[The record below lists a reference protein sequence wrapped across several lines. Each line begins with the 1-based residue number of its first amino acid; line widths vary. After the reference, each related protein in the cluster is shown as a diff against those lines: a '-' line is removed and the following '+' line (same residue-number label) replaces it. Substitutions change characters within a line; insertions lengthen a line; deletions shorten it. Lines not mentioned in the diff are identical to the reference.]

1 MITQVISWNFCRI
14 MLMQVLNV
22 DINKLKWNSLRLNFR
37 YIEMC
42 SSFYF
47 TNKNSHLCMH
57 GYIWI
62 IYGLYELWSPM
73 FMRQVSL
80 FPFLGSNKNERRL
93 ARKWKRERKLNKL
106 EKWFG
111 ILWGCCIKT
120 RQHIYIYVYIIL
132 KDKFAIKIKYVFHFS
147 LPFIPLLKTNY
158 VK

>member
-1 MITQVISWNFCRI
+1 MKCF
-14 MLMQVLNV
+14 
-22 DINKLKWNSLRLNFR
+22 
-37 YIEMC
+37 
-42 SSFYF
+42 SSFHF

-132 KDKFAIKIKYVFHFS
+132 KDKFAIKIKYVFHIFPPVYS
-147 LPFIPLLKTNY
+147 TAQNKLCKIIKLKCVLYSNFRLFPFINIHMLFSIYAIMK
-158 VK
+158 